1 MLYNKISNDMTLAMK
16 NHDKD
21 ALATLRMLKSAIDLD
36 KINNKLE
43 DITDDLVIKI
53 ISKQVKTLNESILDF
68 EKAKR
73 EDLITKANKEI
84 KLLKTYL
91 PEELSEEEVCKIL
104 DESFNKI
111 NPSGIKDMG
120 VIIKDV
126 SSKVKGRYDMSALSN
141 LIKERLK

>member
-1 MLYNKISNDMTLAMK
+1 MLYEKISNDMTLAMK

-21 ALATLRMLKSAIDLD
+21 TLATLRMLKSAIDLD

-91 PEELSEEEVCKIL
+91 PEELSEEEVVKIL

-111 NPSGIKDMG
+111 NPSGMKDMG

-126 SSKVKGRYDMSALSN
+126 SSKVKGRYDMSTLSN